1 MTPVILYREFD
12 TPPEELPAITSNFPA
27 TPSRTTI
34 REGDLVI
41 GRYSVLPYYAELC
54 RDLGAIGAKL
64 INSHAEHQYV
74 ADIGQWSRDLE
85 GFTPN
90 TWRQGTFGQMP
101 EGAYVLK
108 GQTNS
113 KKFLWDTHMFAS
125 TKSEVGSVM
134 SNLMDDTMIGQQTI
148 YARSYI
154 PLVTY
159 LTGLHGLPITKEFRF
174 FVLYGKII
182 GSGFYWSS
190 HIDDIIRIA
199 GDIPS
204 PEEVPAKFLDDVID
218 AVGDNISFYVIDI
231 AQAESGRWLVTDLN
245 DGQMSGLSQVDPNQL
260 YPNMRRVLRERGI
273 SI

>member
-27 TPSRTTI
+27 TPSRTMI
-34 REGDLVI
+34 DEGDLVI

-54 RDLGAIGAKL
+54 ADLRTIGAKL
-64 INSHAEHQYV
+64 INSYAEHQYV
-74 ADIGQWSRDLE
+74 ADIGRWSVDLE

-90 TWRQGTFGQMP
+90 TWRQGSFGQMP

-113 KKFLWDTHMFAS
+113 KKFLWDTHMFA
-125 TKSEVGSVM
+125 KNKAEVSQVM
-134 SNLMDDTMIGQQTI
+134 CRLLDDTMIGQQTI

-159 LTGLHGLPITKEFRF
+159 LTGLHDLPITKEFRF
-174 FVLYGKII
+174 FVLYGKIV

-199 GDIPS
+199 GDIPD
-204 PEEVPAKFLDDVID
+204 PLEVPADFLRDVIA
-218 AVGDNISFYVIDI
+218 AVGDNINFYVIDV

-260 YPNMRRVLRERGI
+260 YPNMRRVLREREI
-273 SI
+273 ST